1 MGDVVGAAVRRTEAH
16 HWLHGAPLAAGVP
29 RVRRQAPAGAG
40 PGACAEI
47 DCIRHLLPHR
57 VIGAM
62 LRLLSATLPRGAT
75 AAPVLGDDRELP
87 VYTIICALYR
97 GIMAQTPQAL
107 L

>member
-1 MGDVVGAAVRRTEAH
+1 
-16 HWLHGAPLAAGVP
+16 
-29 RVRRQAPAGAG
+29 
-40 PGACAEI
+40 
-47 DCIRHLLPHR
+47 
-57 VIGAM
+57 M